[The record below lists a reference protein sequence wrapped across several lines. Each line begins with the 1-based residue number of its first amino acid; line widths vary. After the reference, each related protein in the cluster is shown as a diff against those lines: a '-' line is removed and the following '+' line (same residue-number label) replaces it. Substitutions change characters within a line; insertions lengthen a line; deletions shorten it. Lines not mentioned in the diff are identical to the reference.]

1 MKSKSLIMLFV
12 SLGFG
17 LVAAIGISQVMG
29 KNRASAESQV
39 KKCPVLVA
47 RKVIDHETLLNEES
61 VAVEE
66 WPVNIVPEDALKSLK
81 ELENQVVATRI
92 LKGLPLL
99 KSNLL
104 DANAVKRLPIPPGKK
119 VLSIPFDSDDNFN
132 GLLQPGD
139 RVDIIGVFKEQSG
152 NKQISSSR
160 TFLKNIQIFSVG
172 DNYQRDLTREATG
185 VKGKTNVGMLVTERE
200 SEILVLAQN
209 VAVLK
214 LVARGE
220 SEDEEAEIVEPF
232 VEHMSGNFAAH
243 NEPSSDPV
251 TPAPVDPAQEQG
263 QGGGLASFLGNLIP
277 KGDGSGAS
285 ETFEQ
290 VTYNGDERIVT
301 RFDSKGRRLDPDT
314 LAPKQNSQLLQ
325 PIPGPDAA
333 ANPDGYEGSEQSNGG
348 DYQLDEDQYPS
359 R

>member
-29 KNRASAESQV
+29 RNRASGESQV

-47 RKVIDHETLLNEES
+47 RKTIDHETLLNEES
-61 VAVEE
+61 VAIEE

-81 ELENQVVATRI
+81 DLENMVIATRI

-99 KSNLL
+99 KSNLM

-132 GLLQPGD
+132 GMLQPGD

-152 NKQISSSR
+152 TRQISSSR

-172 DNYQRDLTREATG
+172 DNYQRDPTREATG

-200 SEILVLAQN
+200 SEVLVLAQN

-214 LVARGE
+214 LAARGE
-220 SEDEEAEIVEPF
+220 SESEESEIVEPF
-232 VEHMSGNFAAH
+232 VEQMNASFASQNGSAY
-243 NEPSSDPV
+243 EPA
-251 TPAPVDPAQEQG
+251 TPPPADPAQNH
-263 QGGGLASFLGNLIP
+263 GGGLSSFLGNLIP
-277 KGDGSGAS
+277 KGDGSGAG
-285 ETFEQ
+285 EFFEQ
-290 VTYNGDERIVT
+290 VTFNGDERVVT
-301 RFDSKGRRLDPDT
+301 RFDSKGRVIDPEA

-325 PIPGPDAA
+325 PIPGPA
-333 ANPDGYEGSEQSNGG
+333 ANPDGYEGSGQSNGD
-348 DYQLDEDQYPS
+348 DYRLDEDQYPS